1 MQDRFEKLYNYML
14 ENGELKKVS
23 RDFTG
28 YWEQDRDSFIK
39 AQIEMEKIADIE
51 DES

>member
-1 MQDRFEKLYNYML
+1 MRD
-14 ENGELKKVS
+14 NGELKKVS

-28 YWEQDRDSFIK
+28 DWEQDKTSFIK
-39 AQIEMEKIADIE
+39 AQIEIEKIAEIIDIE